1 MCMQIIKAAGLHF
14 LSWGAVAREW
24 QWAQAS
30 KTSNLSENFENLAK
44 FLAFMDKNLVLA
56 PNTKYWTEG
65 IGQALVQE
73 LAS

>member
-1 MCMQIIKAAGLHF
+1 MHANNKSRWFTFFVLGCSGQ
-14 LSWGAVAREW
+14 EW

-30 KTSNLSENFENLAK
+30 KTLNLLENFENLAK
-44 FLAFMDKNLVLA
+44 FLALMDKNLVLA
-56 PNTKYWTEG
+56 PNTKNWTEG